1 MVARASNS
9 ADSVRQP
16 GDPDQLRPVREA
28 VAVLERLLRVLF
40 PDPLSLDIV
49 TVENIVRRYPLTG
62 LGAPALAAMEQSQR
76 IVRARGDYAQV
87 GLAEFHIGLIYLYW
101 DDCRA
106 AANQFAVARQ
116 PWSLAN
122 DTPAMCLAH
131 YAQGL
136 GLYHSYHNEPAM
148 LQFGR
153 AERLLNRPAIG
164 TQAERFTALAKEMR
178 PLLAI
183 AQETLRESLWPK
195 EQQSAEVLQAGYLS
209 VPADLPVRESPPP
222 TESGIHPSAVQRAER
237 PEWARRV
244 PLPIS
249 NLPGEGDAPR
259 GPVPGHITTDD
270 RFGWYRI
277 VEKKSEFLPAVAAG
291 TWLLADRDV
300 DERLVNERLVNDRVV
315 NDRVVDDRVVDERE
329 ALEREYVV
337 VGSPHPDL
345 GSIAV
350 SPVSHASA
358 MPHCYLGYRIV
369 DDKTPENSRVFLN
382 EASEAPMTDDLLVLA
397 VVEGFWYGLNGR
409 PLPEGQS

>member
-1 MVARASNS
+1 MVTRASSS
-9 ADSVRQP
+9 ADSERHT
-16 GDPDQLRPVREA
+16 GDSDQLRPVREA

-76 IVRARGDYAQV
+76 IVRARGDYQQV
-87 GLAEFHIGLIYLYW
+87 GVAEFHIGLIYMYW

-153 AERLLNRPAIG
+153 AERLLNRPSIG
-164 TQAERFTALAKEMR
+164 TQSERLATLAKEMR
-178 PLLAI
+178 PLLTI

-209 VPADLPVRESPPP
+209 LPLDLPAREPQAQPESHVYPPAP
-222 TESGIHPSAVQRAER
+222 RRSER

-277 VEKKSEFLPAVAAG
+277 VEKSGEFLPDVAAG

-300 DERLVNERLVNDRVV
+300 DERLVDERLV
-315 NDRVVDDRVVDERE
+315 DEKVSK
-329 ALEREYVV
+329 EREYVV
-337 VGSPHPDL
+337 VGSPYPGL

-350 SPVSHASA
+350 RPVSHASA

-382 EASEAPMTDDLLVLA
+382 ETSEAPITDGLLVLA

-409 PLPEGQS
+409 PLLEGRT

>member
-1 MVARASNS
+1 MVARASTIS
-9 ADSVRQP
+9 DTVRQP
-16 GDPDQLRPVREA
+16 ADGDQLRPVREA
-28 VAVLERLLRVLF
+28 VAVLERLMRILF
-40 PDPLSLDIV
+40 PEPLSLDII
-49 TVENIVRRYPLTG
+49 TVENIIRRYPLTG

-76 IVRARGDYAQV
+76 IVRARGDYGQV

-136 GLYHSYHNEPAM
+136 GLYHSYHNEAAM

-153 AERLLNRPAIG
+153 AERHLNRPAIG
-164 TQAERFTALAKEMR
+164 TQAERFAALAKEMR
-178 PLLAI
+178 PLLTI

-195 EQQSAEVLQAGYLS
+195 EQPSAEVRQAGYLS
-209 VPADLPVRESPPP
+209 VPPDLLPHAPEPEPVSDVGGAIERP
-222 TESGIHPSAVQRAER
+222 VER
-237 PEWARRV
+237 PEWAKRV

-249 NLPGEGDAPR
+249 NLPGVAGDVLH
-259 GPVPGHITTDD
+259 GPVPGHVTTDD

-277 VEKKSEFLPAVAAG
+277 AEKTSGFLPDFTSGA
-291 TWLLADRDV
+291 WLLADRDV
-300 DERLVNERLVNDRVV
+300 DERSSSG
-315 NDRVVDDRVVDERE
+315 
-329 ALEREYVV
+329 REYIV
-337 VGSPHPDL
+337 VGSARAAL

-350 SPVSHASA
+350 QPVSHTSA

-369 DDKTPENSRVFLN
+369 DETAPDKSRLFLDDTT
-382 EASEAPMTDDLLVLA
+382 EPLASDDVLVLA
-397 VVEGFWYGLNGR
+397 VVEGFWYGLNGH
-409 PLPEGQS
+409 PVPDAQ

>member
-1 MVARASNS
+1 MVARASRNG
-9 ADSVRQP
+9 DNGRQP
-16 GDPDQLRPVREA
+16 ADPDQLRPVREA
-28 VAVLERLLRVLF
+28 VAVLERLLRLLF
-40 PDPLSLDIV
+40 PEPLSLDIV

-76 IVRARGDYAQV
+76 IVRARGDYGQV
-87 GLAEFHIGLIYLYW
+87 GLAEFHVGLIYLYW

-122 DTPAMCLAH
+122 DSPAMCLAH

-136 GLYHSYHNEPAM
+136 GLYHSYHNESAM

-153 AERLLNRPAIG
+153 AERLLNRPSIG
-164 TQAERFTALAKEMR
+164 TQAERFAALGKEMR

-195 EQQSAEVLQAGYLS
+195 EQPTTEVLQAGYLS
-209 VPADLPVRESPPP
+209 VPPDVPAREQTPPAGSQARPPATRPV
-222 TESGIHPSAVQRAER
+222 ER

-249 NLPGEGDAPR
+249 NLPGGVGDLSR
-259 GPVPGHITTDD
+259 GPVPGHVTTDD

-277 VEKKSEFLPAVAAG
+277 SGKTSEFLPAVAAG

-300 DERLVNERLVNDRVV
+300 DERLADERH
-315 NDRVVDDRVVDERE
+315 VDERLADE
-329 ALEREYVV
+329 RDVAEHMSTEREYIV
-337 VGSPHPDL
+337 VGSARADL

-350 SPVSHASA
+350 YPVSHASA
-358 MPHCYLGYRIV
+358 MPYCYLGYRIM
-369 DDKTPENSRVFLN
+369 DDDAPDKSRVFLN
-382 EASEAPMTDDLLVLA
+382 EASESPASDDLLVLA